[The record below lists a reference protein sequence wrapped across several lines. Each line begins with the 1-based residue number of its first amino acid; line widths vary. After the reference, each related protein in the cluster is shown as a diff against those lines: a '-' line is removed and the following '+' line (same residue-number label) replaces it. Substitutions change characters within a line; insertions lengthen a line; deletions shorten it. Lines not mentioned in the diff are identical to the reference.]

1 MQPKKGFI
9 IHISKTS
16 LIAGLVCIFFLNP
29 SAFSQSDIESK
40 TRNKPVTIGEYFDG
54 EEFTYNIGFLWFKK
68 AAVGKIGIHKK
79 DDNTYEISLV
89 AETMGFIGFITSYRK
104 DIYHA
109 YVEEVDDG
117 KRFRTKRFEK
127 IVVIG
132 DKTRNGYTEVDYNKR
147 TYNWKS
153 WGGEKDEKESEEQI
167 PPNMYYDDPLTGFYN
182 FRFGVYGKIDG
193 GTELSVPTFPK
204 NNVSAIH
211 IRITS
216 DKEKASRVNPNPDEI
231 AYLADIVIDKEFFG
245 SQTGNVEV
253 HFTKDLIPIHAKA
266 KDIILFG
273 DVTGTLVEITSKM
286 GLKIR
291 N

>member
-1 MQPKKGFI
+1 MKS
-9 IHISKTS
+9 IS
-16 LIAGLVCIFFLNP
+16 LFIAGLVCFLFLNS
-29 SAFSQSDIESK
+29 SAFSQSDIES
-40 TRNKPVTIGEYFDG
+40 TTQNRPITIGEYFEG

-79 DDNTYEISLV
+79 DDRTYEISLV

-109 YVEEVDDG
+109 YVEEVDGG

-132 DKTRNGYTEVDYNKR
+132 DKTRYGYTNIDYNKR
-147 TYNWKS
+147 TYHWKS
-153 WGGEKDEKESEEQI
+153 WGAEKDEKEAEEPM
-167 PPNMYYDDPLTGFYN
+167 PPGMYYDDPLTGFYN
-182 FRFGVYGKIDG
+182 FRFGVYGDIESG
-193 GTELSVPTFPK
+193 REFNVPTFPK
-204 NNVSAIH
+204 NNISAIPV
-211 IRITS
+211 RIATEE
-216 DKEKASRVNPNPDEI
+216 EKASRVNPNPDEV

-253 HFTKDLIPIHAKA
+253 RFTKDLIPIHARA

-273 DVTGTLVEITSKM
+273 DVTGVLVEITSKM
-286 GLKIR
+286 GLRTQKPVGR
-291 N
+291 SQ